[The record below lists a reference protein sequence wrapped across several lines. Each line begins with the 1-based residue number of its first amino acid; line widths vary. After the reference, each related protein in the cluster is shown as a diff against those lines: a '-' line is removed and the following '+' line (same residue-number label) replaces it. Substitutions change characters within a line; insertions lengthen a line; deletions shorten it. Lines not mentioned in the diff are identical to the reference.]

1 MPTPVL
7 SRHFF
12 SKNVRYIFF
21 TKITLPFTGLS
32 GQNSNGPSKI
42 IGNNV
47 YPVLV
52 LDASPIVRR
61 FDRSV
66 RCHLHIFFLSFFLYL
81 RSLDLILIEVLTY
94 SLKYQPLTCRI
105 SVQFCFWKN
114 SSAPKPSS
122 GQRPC

>member
-47 YPVLV
+47 YPVWV
-52 LDASPIVRR
+52 FDASPIVRR

-66 RCHLHIFFLSFFLYL
+66 RCHLHIFFLSFFIFEKS
-81 RSLDLILIEVLTY
+81 RSHFNRGINLFPKISTPDLSDFSPEKTPVLPNPQVAEPY
-94 SLKYQPLTCRI
+94 
-105 SVQFCFWKN
+105 
-114 SSAPKPSS
+114 
-122 GQRPC
+122 